1 MFLVLKVI
9 DEEKSK
15 SLLDRM
21 DDAGCVFNFV
31 VLRPEINVTVD
42 ESIHRQALTRLHEK
56 LMKDSWDWHN
66 DLIKNPEY
74 INPGDPA
81 ISWELDKA
89 VATVLSREE
98 IHNLILVE
106 DYERGPLAFYGSFRE
121 PPYGTEFKR
130 GELEARALF
139 HEWCQALGLEEQD
152 DVVVINWVKG
162 FKREWVDNADA
173 IPGRESWSD
182 YFNDGLEWWG
192 VWCLTI
198 WNPKRR
204 ILSALIASTSD

>member
-1 MFLVLKVI
+1 MLKVI
-9 DEEKSK
+9 DVEKSK
-15 SLLDRM
+15 SLLHRM

-42 ESIHRQALTRLHEK
+42 ESIHRQALTGLHEK

-89 VATVLSREE
+89 VANVLSREE

-106 DYERGPLAFYGSFRE
+106 DYERGPLAFTVLSVSHLI
-121 PPYGTEFKR
+121 
-130 GELEARALF
+130 ELNSN
-139 HEWCQALGLEEQD
+139 EESL
-152 DVVVINWVKG
+152 KL
-162 FKREWVDNADA
+162 RHY
-173 IPGRESWSD
+173 SMS
-182 YFNDGLEWWG
+182 G
-192 VWCLTI
+192 VRL
-198 WNPKRR
+198 
-204 ILSALIASTSD
+204 